1 MLDKYKEVGNIL
13 TAARKERN
21 KTVAA
26 ASESTRIM
34 VRYLEAVE
42 TGQPGKLPAPEYF
55 MLFARSYA
63 EFLGI
68 DTAVFDEI
76 EERVRAEAA
85 AVDTRVRP
93 PEPEKRASEKKPK
106 SRKFLRLIFYIVSL
120 LIIAAAAYLAYTQL
134 WPRLRHSSLFN
145 RSATDVGAVS
155 NETQPAENAEE
166 MNIVV
171 PDQPYQP
178 PDKLRLRMIAN
189 QDVWVTIARD
199 GDTVFSQKLMAGLE
213 QSWEAD
219 YRYWLTLSNALAV
232 DLYINDRK
240 LVPLADKAQPVTD
253 LEINQTNLE
262 RYLPLVSDTTML
274 SAPVTGDT
282 STMMPGDTVAA
293 PGNLSRQGQINPAGG
308 TTEGVAHNED

>member
-1 MLDKYKEVGNIL
+1 MLDKYKEVGDIL

-76 EERVRAEAA
+76 EERVRAEAV

-93 PEPEKRASEKKPK
+93 PEPEKRESEKKPK
-106 SRKFLRLIFYIVSL
+106 NKKILRIVFYIVSL
-120 LIIAAAAYLAYTQL
+120 LIIAGAVYLAYTQL
-134 WPRLRHSSLFN
+134 WPRLRHSSFF
-145 RSATDVGAVS
+145 SKSTDVGAAS
-155 NETQPAENAEE
+155 NETQPANNAAE

-189 QDVWVTIARD
+189 QDVWVTVARD
-199 GDTVFSQKLMAGLE
+199 GDTVFNQKLTAGLE

-219 YRYWLTLSNALAV
+219 FRYWLTLSNALAV

-240 LVPLADKAQPVTD
+240 LIPLTDKAQPIAD
-253 LEINQTNLE
+253 LEINQTNFE

-282 STMMPGDTVAA
+282 STMMSGDTAAA
-293 PGNLSRQGQINPAGG
+293 PGNLSREGQTNPAGR
-308 TTEGVAHNED
+308 TTEGEAHNED